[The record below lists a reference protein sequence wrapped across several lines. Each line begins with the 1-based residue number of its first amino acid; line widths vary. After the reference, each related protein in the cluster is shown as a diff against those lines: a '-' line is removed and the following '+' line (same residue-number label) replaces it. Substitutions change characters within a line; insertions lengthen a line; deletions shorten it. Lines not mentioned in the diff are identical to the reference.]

1 MTYDVAIVG
10 AGVVGGLIARELSRY
25 QLNVALL
32 EKCNDVAM
40 GTTKAN
46 SAIVHGGFD
55 AQNGTLKA
63 ELNVKGTAM
72 MPELCEKLSV
82 PFKKNGSVVVA
93 FSDSEMEHIKVLYDR
108 GIKNGVPGL
117 SVIDQAEL
125 RRIEPNISDK
135 AVGALL
141 CESAGIV
148 CPYELTI
155 AAVENAVTNGV
166 EFIRNCNVTAIE
178 DNENGYTL
186 KTSLGDISA
195 KYIIN
200 AAGNFSDD
208 LARMVGDNSI
218 EIIPRKGEYYLLDK
232 SVGNLAVHT
241 IFQCPNE
248 MGKGILVSPTV
259 DGNLLVGP
267 TAEDIDDKESSLG
280 YIIRIADGT
289 FVIIDGGEYI
299 DGVEV
304 RMYEILKKIAPDPNN
319 IVISAWMITHA
330 HSDHVGG
337 FVKFANKYAN
347 DKTIRLKQFI
357 FNFPHDSKV
366 VNSWDVDSQDL
377 ARQGAKKFGAEM
389 LKVHTGNVLYYAD
402 IKINILYTQ
411 ENYLS
416 ANANGIM
423 SNYNGSSIVTQFVM
437 ADGTKVLVGADHPV
451 DGIYEGANWCEN
463 ALVKCYGT
471 ALESKVVSTF
481 HHGYG
486 GGANNVIYG
495 VIRPKIVLWSVDN
508 ARITAS
514 STPLTA
520 VSHNAY
526 FTTNGKAN
534 GVTYYTAGGSSVT
547 ILQFANGNPSI
558 KYYKTFA
565 EFKAS

>member
-25 QLNVALL
+25 KLNIALL

-93 FSDSEMEHIKVLYDR
+93 FSDAEMEHIKVLYER

-117 SVIDQAEL
+117 SVIDRAEL

-155 AAVENAVTNGV
+155 ASVENAVTNGV

-178 DNENGYTL
+178 NNENGYTL

-195 KYIIN
+195 KFIIN

-248 MGKGILVSPTV
+248 MGKGILVTPTV
-259 DGNLLVGP
+259 DGNLLIGP
-267 TAEDIDDKESSLG
+267 TAINQDSKEDTNTTPAGLMEIVEKALKSVPTVSQRNAITSFAGVRAHPTNDDFIIGWCPTSENFLNVAGIESPGLSSAPAIATYVRDILAEKVELTEKDSYVDTREEPVRFRHMNDEERAELIKKNDAYG
-280 YIIRIADGT
+280 RIVCRCETITEGE
-289 FVIIDGGEYI
+289 IIDAIKAPAGARDV
-299 DGVEV
+299 DGVK
-304 RMYEILKKIAPDPNN
+304 RRTRAGMGRCQ
-319 IVISAWMITHA
+319 
-330 HSDHVGG
+330 GG
-337 FVKFANKYAN
+337 FCG
-347 DKTIRLKQFI
+347 
-357 FNFPHDSKV
+357 SKV
-366 VNSWDVDSQDL
+366 VEIL
-377 ARQGAKKFGAEM
+377 ARELNVPMSDITKFGGES
-389 LKVHTGNVLYYAD
+389 
-402 IKINILYTQ
+402 KI
-411 ENYLS
+411 
-416 ANANGIM
+416 
-423 SNYNGSSIVTQFVM
+423 
-437 ADGTKVLVGADHPV
+437 
-451 DGIYEGANWCEN
+451 IYERT
-463 ALVKCYGT
+463 K
-471 ALESKVVSTF
+471 
-481 HHGYG
+481 
-486 GGANNVIYG
+486 
-495 VIRPKIVLWSVDN
+495 
-508 ARITAS
+508 
-514 STPLTA
+514 
-520 VSHNAY
+520 
-526 FTTNGKAN
+526 
-534 GVTYYTAGGSSVT
+534 
-547 ILQFANGNPSI
+547 
-558 KYYKTFA
+558 
-565 EFKAS
+565 